1 MQFRDLD
8 VISLWSVNLL
18 KVFLDPYRTVMYGKS

>member
-18 KVFLDPYRTVMYGKS
+18 KVSLDPYRTVMCGKS